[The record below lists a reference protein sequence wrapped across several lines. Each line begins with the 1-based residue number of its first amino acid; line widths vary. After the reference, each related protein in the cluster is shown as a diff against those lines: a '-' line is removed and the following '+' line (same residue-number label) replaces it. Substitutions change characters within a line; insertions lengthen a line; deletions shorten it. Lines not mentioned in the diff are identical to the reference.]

1 MRVKV
6 SFSGAEVAKHV
17 IEYYE
22 QIAINGINDQV
33 QYIIAHN
40 ESVIYGDP
48 YIKTRQQEPRH

>member
-6 SFSGAEVAKHV
+6 GFSGAEVAKHV

-22 QIAINGINDQV
+22 QITINGINDVV

-40 ESVIYGDP
+40 
-48 YIKTRQQEPRH
+48 